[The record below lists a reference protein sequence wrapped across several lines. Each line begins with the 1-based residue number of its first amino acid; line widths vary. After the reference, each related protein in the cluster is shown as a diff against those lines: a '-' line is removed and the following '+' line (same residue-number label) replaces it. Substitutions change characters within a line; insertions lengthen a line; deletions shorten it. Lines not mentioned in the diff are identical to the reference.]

1 DFFTSIIEYSHSV
14 RKKMRFLINAAFE
27 CAIDNDICSKNPV
40 RRAEIARKQ
49 QPEKEAYSEREVQTI
64 INFAKTDKLFGL
76 AVYIMLNTGIRS
88 GEMRALT
95 TDRIDF
101 ENSIITIDR
110 AVKDTG
116 ELGKPKN
123 GRTRYIPLEPE
134 VAEFLK
140 AKIGE
145 NVYYIVGDSN
155 YVTQAGFRS
164 RYNKFF
170 ARLNKALANLGA
182 EPILKKS
189 PHSMRHTYGTL
200 LQKHGMPIAI
210 VSELLG
216 HHSTDVTD
224 KYTHLNDVSVLSQ
237 AVEKYDLVV

>member
-1 DFFTSIIEYSHSV
+1 V
-14 RKKMRFLINAAFE
+14 K
-27 CAIDNDICSKNPV
+27 
-40 RRAEIARKQ
+40 
-49 QPEKEAYSEREVQTI
+49 TI
-64 INFAKTDKLFGL
+64 INFAKTDKLFGIPIL
-76 AVYIMLNTGIRS
+76 IMLNTGVRS

-95 TDRIDF
+95 YSKIDF
-101 ENSIITIDR
+101 VNNVITIDT
-110 AVKDTG
+110 AVKQTG
-116 ELGKPKN
+116 EIGLPKN
-123 GRTRYIPLEPE
+123 NKPRHVPIKR
-134 VAEFLK
+134 EFAKLLK
-140 AKIGE
+140 AKINE
-145 NVYYIVGDSN
+145 NTKFIIGNDHYI
-155 YVTQAGFRS
+155 TQAGFRS

-170 ARLNKALANLGA
+170 ARLNKALTNLGA
-182 EPILKKS
+182 EPIIKKS